1 MNILVIEDE
10 PTSRKL
16 ATLVLSSSGHKVV
29 DAQSAEAA
37 IEAVC
42 RSQPEM
48 ILLDLA
54 LPGMDGLALARQLKG
69 ESKTRHI
76 PIVAV
81 TSYPERFPGRKLF
94 GRVVMR
100 TSSSPSTLEHS
111 RTRSKPLRAKASQQ
125 NNYTQ
130 P

>member
-81 TSYPERFPGRKLF
+81 TSYPERFPREEAFRAGCDAYIVKPIDTRALADQVEAIAGK
-94 GRVVMR
+94 GQ
-100 TSSSPSTLEHS
+100 ST
-111 RTRSKPLRAKASQQ
+111 K
-125 NNYTQ
+125 
-130 P
+130 

>member
-81 TSYPERFPGRKLF
+81 TSYPERFPREKAFRAGCDAYIVKPIDTRALADQVEAIAGK
-94 GRVVMR
+94 GQ
-100 TSSSPSTLEHS
+100 ST
-111 RTRSKPLRAKASQQ
+111 K
-125 NNYTQ
+125 
-130 P
+130 